1 MTCRRSLDNS
11 GFVTFRLLS
20 RDAPRKLLCNAETA
34 RVWSCDYEIARFKL
48 LFSIYTCDEK
58 LRSVTIGRYQVSV
71 ILLLIV
77 AVVLGPVAIAATY
90 LWASRTMSFSVDE
103 PLSITD
109 CPTTIHVHPGEN
121 KTLDITIV
129 NSATANYS
137 VTLFFALND
146 TAYDESYVTFSNYT
160 YNISPRTNYI
170 EAWIFVDKKAPP
182 ALLELQIAFHRK

>member
-1 MTCRRSLDNS
+1 MTTTKN
-11 GFVTFRLLS
+11 
-20 RDAPRKLLCNAETA
+20 
-34 RVWSCDYEIARFKL
+34 DYEIARFKL

-160 YNISPRTNYI
+160 YNISPSTNYI